1 MSLTDK
7 SIRLALEIT
16 DPNIIFT
23 KDAEIEMIQDTKSLV
38 FYAKIITQPERCPQ
52 CGYNDK
58 IVRYGFNQQCITAPS
73 FSYRPTYIRL
83 SCQRFRCNHCN
94 SIFQCRTDY
103 VRPHCVISEPV
114 RQMILFDALSNHS
127 LTDISRRYHV
137 SDKTVQRIIDEES
150 TRHNYNQTTWLPEH
164 LAFDEFKATDNMSF
178 IWGDGERHEIGAIL
192 PSRTSY
198 QLTKYFE
205 RFPLKVRQEVKTV
218 SLDLN
223 AGYINLVPRLFPN
236 AKVVV
241 DRFHIVQMVATAL
254 NVVRIQVMKTT
265 PKTSKEYRFMKREW
279 KAFLKRFED
288 LNATKPTYHVSVGYY
303 DTTVNLISMCLDL
316 DSKFRTTYETY
327 QAILS
332 AIKKHDVA
340 ALKRTLN
347 SYHTLDN
354 RMDKSIESL
363 KKYRKQVTNA
373 LRYEYSNGFL
383 EGINSQIK
391 KIKNTAYGY
400 RNWFNFINRIFL
412 ERVWFKPFPKS
423 TTKPKNT

>member
-1 MSLTDK
+1 MITPLNYFTAINRQRSSQIGMAVFMYKKTPSPKGKDAVKRVLRYLELIGNLPLNSFFYTIVISVYTNRTLHYFVFTVPTKEKRNGVSVMSLTDK

-23 KDAEIEMIQDTKSLV
+23 KDAEIETIQDTKSLV
-38 FYAKIITQPERCPQ
+38 FYARIVTQPERCPQ
-52 CGYNDK
+52 CGFNDK

-83 SCQRFRCNHCN
+83 SCQRFRCNRCN

-114 RQMILFDALSNHS
+114 RQMILFDTLSNHS

-164 LAFDEFKATDNMSF
+164 LAFDEFKATDSMSF

-198 QLTKYFE
+198 YLTKYFE

-223 AGYINLVPRLFPN
+223 AGYMNLVPRLFPN

-254 NVVRIQVMKTT
+254 NMVRVQVMKTV
-265 PKTSKEYRFMKREW
+265 PKKSKEYRFMKREW

-316 DSKFRTTYETY
+316 DPKFRTVKGT
-327 QAILS
+327 
-332 AIKKHDVA
+332 
-340 ALKRTLN
+340 
-347 SYHTLDN
+347 
-354 RMDKSIESL
+354 
-363 KKYRKQVTNA
+363 RKM
-373 LRYEYSNGFL
+373 
-383 EGINSQIK
+383 
-391 KIKNTAYGY
+391 
-400 RNWFNFINRIFL
+400 
-412 ERVWFKPFPKS
+412 
-423 TTKPKNT
+423 